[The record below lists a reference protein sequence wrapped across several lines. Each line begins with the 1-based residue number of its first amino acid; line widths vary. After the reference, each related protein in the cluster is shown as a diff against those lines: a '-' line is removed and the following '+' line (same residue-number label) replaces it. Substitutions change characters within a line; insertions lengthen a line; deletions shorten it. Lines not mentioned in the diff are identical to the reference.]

1 MLCLIDDFAK
11 YAWVKLLIYKEDKTV
26 LNDFTE
32 IISESS
38 RKLNKLWVDQG
49 RIFYNKLVQEWIDDN
64 DMLKNSIHNEG
75 K

>member
-11 YAWVKLLIYKEDKTV
+11 YAWVKLLIYKEGKTV

-49 RIFYNKLVQEWIDDN
+49 RIFYNKFVQEWIDDN
-64 DMLKNSIHNEG
+64 DMLKYSIHNEG